1 VVPEA
6 AAPPPGRSPGRF
18 LRDYVETV
26 LVAVLVVLF
35 GTTFIVQNSVIP
47 SASMEDTLL
56 VGDYILVNKI
66 AFAPEDADLPAR
78 WLGMRPIRH
87 ADVVVFKFPGDPTT
101 DYIKR
106 VIGLP
111 GDVIEI
117 RDKAL
122 YRNGELLDEPQV
134 RHKTGIVIPR
144 SGPDGRRDNF
154 GPVVVPEASL
164 FLMGDNRDYSQDSR
178 EFGPVPRSHVTGRA
192 LLVFWSKRQPPGAL
206 TLQGTDRLRRFA
218 RSLLTFHEDMRW
230 RRLLTVIR

>member
-1 VVPEA
+1 VQ
-6 AAPPPGRSPGRF
+6 APANPPQGRSPGRF
-18 LRDYVETV
+18 LRDYLETV

-35 GTTFIVQNSVIP
+35 GTTFVVQNSVIP

-56 VGDYILVNKI
+56 VGDYILVNRI
-66 AFAPEDADLPAR
+66 AFAPEDAGAPAR
-78 WLGMRPIRH
+78 WLGMRPIQH
-87 ADVVVFKFPGDPTT
+87 ADVVVFKFPGDPAT

-111 GDVIEI
+111 GDVIEVK
-117 RDKAL
+117 DKAL

-134 RHKTGIVIPR
+134 RHKTGIIIPR
-144 SGPDGRRDNF
+144 SAPDGKRDNF
-154 GPVVVPEASL
+154 GPFVVPEGDL

-192 LLVFWSKRQPPGAL
+192 LVVFWSKRQGPGAQAL
-206 TLQGTDRLRRFA
+206 RGTNRVRRFM

-230 RRLLTVIR
+230 RRLMKVIS